1 MENRELQKRNWIIFF
16 VGLIGIVLFS
26 IWKAKFGFGG
36 KDVSFYL
43 TTPYRIAL
51 GDKWFLDDWNLTQ
64 LSSFIIYPFV
74 KLYITIVGNTEG
86 IMISFRYIYILVN
99 FVITIYIY
107 SKLKEFG
114 LSAIIAMW
122 IYFLFVPFNN
132 MMLSYNTMGM
142 MFGFIACIIIAY
154 NQTNSLIKYG
164 VAGFFFAMT
173 VLCQP
178 LLAGVFIIGAIYILV
193 KRRENKKYLGAF
205 TIGCIIPAIPI
216 FVYAFSVVGIKNIIE
231 NIPYMTMEMGVEH
244 GFNGAINWLKDMVMI
259 LFPKRI
265 YNIWGICVNSVYVFC
280 VLYIV
285 AILLIILFVVR
296 KHKSENYKS
305 FIKVIL
311 VYNVV
316 YDLMAVATWKTNS
329 INIVLLPIII
339 GGIVCYKYGDNA
351 KLKILF
357 KWTFLW
363 GIAHIIG
370 YLTSNGGMAVYSVA
384 LFPLSI
390 ISLVYVL
397 YELRDDKIFIAI
409 SAMFIILS
417 IIIIRGCALFQDK
430 SIFVLDTRIKY
441 GPAKNIVVEKEQ
453 KEEYD
458 IVWKNAKILE
468 KNGDKICILSAHTW
482 MYLMMDKR
490 TLEYGTYMPYTI
502 ELVLKNNGNY
512 FKRRNVSPNIIYIDD
527 EYAETM
533 NLDKSLK
540 EIGITQYRIEK
551 MQNGVAIYVQ

>member
-43 TTPYRIAL
+43 TTPYRISL
-51 GDKWFLDDWNLTQ
+51 GDKWFVDDWNLAQ
-64 LSSFIIYPFV
+64 LSSFITYPLV
-74 KLYITIVGNTEG
+74 KLYVGIVGSTEG

-99 FVITIYIY
+99 FLITIYIY
-107 SKLKEFG
+107 SKLREFG

-142 MFGFIACIIIAY
+142 MFGFVTCIVIAY
-154 NQTNSLIKYG
+154 NQTNSLVKYG

-178 LLAGVFIIGAIYILV
+178 LLACVFIIGTTYILV
-193 KRRENKKYLGAF
+193 KRRENKKYVGAF

-216 FVYAFSVVGIKNIIE
+216 FVYAFSVVGVKNIIE
-231 NIPYMTMEMGVEH
+231 NIPYMTMEMSVEH
-244 GFNGAINWLKDMVMI
+244 GFNGIINWLKDMVMI

-265 YNIWGICVNSVYVFC
+265 YNICGISVNSVYVFC

-285 AILLIILFVVR
+285 VILLIILFVLG

-311 VYNVV
+311 AYNIV

-339 GGIVCYKYGDNA
+339 GGMVCYKYGDNA
-351 KLKILF
+351 KLKTLF

-370 YLTSNGGMAVYSVA
+370 YLTSNGGMAVYSIA

-390 ISLVYVL
+390 ISLMYVL
-397 YELRDDKIFIAI
+397 YELEDDKIFIAI

-417 IIIIRGCALFQDK
+417 IIIIRGCALFQD
-430 SIFVLDTRIKY
+430 
-441 GPAKNIVVEKEQ
+441 
-453 KEEYD
+453 
-458 IVWKNAKILE
+458 
-468 KNGDKICILSAHTW
+468 
-482 MYLMMDKR
+482 MD
-490 TLEYGTYMPYTI
+490 
-502 ELVLKNNGNY
+502 
-512 FKRRNVSPNIIYIDD
+512 RRK
-527 EYAETM
+527 T
-533 NLDKSLK
+533 
-540 EIGITQYRIEK
+540 
-551 MQNGVAIYVQ
+551 